1 MLEKLES
8 KKGDNNMVN
17 IFISYSH
24 DDDDLRNELDKH
36 LMGLQREGTINTWD
50 DHGIFAGEEFE
61 DKINANLESAD
72 IILLLISSNF
82 IASDYCYCKEMTRAM
97 ERHHA
102 REAKVIPVI
111 LHPFDWEKTPFGT
124 LKALPKDGKP
134 VSTFPNKHEAFSEI
148 AKAIR
153 RVVEQP
159 DPQVKVEDNA
169 LSAQQSTEQK
179 KENANVSYKILN
191 DDIEIKKIVSDNIHE
206 ILDNDIMRCVEQ
218 ELRILIENKID
229 KAITRVSDEL
239 VNLPILDALMDL
251 EKAVKKCFNILSI
264 HSSTQEMLSLQWD
277 ASVNILGWL
286 LLLVVSP
293 EWRRNH
299 KLIFEKDEEHKTMN
313 FQLSVAEGLEAKEK
327 KFYANIVVSSLVE
340 QPVDLSGNKSDSINN
355 ACDLGIELGIDKND
369 SLEKIIDLIYR
380 AVYKTNESYKESY
393 LKALR
398 ARLRG
403 YNHRNKHKYITVDI
417 DDTQNSL
424 KDPVLYQKLCNL
436 LPELNFIYIKVNDT
450 DCVLLIPEND
460 VLQNIELFKEN
471 RPKIKG
477 A

>member
-1 MLEKLES
+1 
-8 KKGDNNMVN
+8 MVN

-24 DDDDLRNELDKH
+24 LDEDLRNELNKH
-36 LMGLQREGTINTWD
+36 LMGLKREGTINTWD
-50 DHGIFAGEEFE
+50 DHKIFAGEEFE
-61 DKINANLESAD
+61 DKIDEHLESAD
-72 IILLLISSNF
+72 IILLLISADF

-102 REAKVIPVI
+102 HEAKVIPVI
-111 LHPFDWEKTPFGT
+111 LHPCDWKKTPFGK
-124 LKALPKDGKP
+124 LKVLPNDGNE
-134 VSTFPNKHEAFSEI
+134 VSMFPNRHEAFSEI

-159 DPQVKVEDNA
+159 DPKSKVEDDA
-169 LSAQQSTEQK
+169 HSAQQLREQE

-191 DDIEIKKIVSDNIHE
+191 DDDELKIIVSDNIHE

-218 ELRILIENKID
+218 ALRSRIENKRD
-229 KAITRVSDEL
+229 KPITRVSDEL

-293 EWRRNH
+293 EWRRRH
-299 KLIFEKDEEHKTMN
+299 KLIFKKDEEHKTMN
-313 FQLSVAEGLEAKEK
+313 FQLSVAKKLSAKEK
-327 KFYANIVVSSLVE
+327 KLSANIVVSSLVE

-380 AVYKTNESYKESY
+380 AVCKTNESYKESDLAD
-393 LKALR
+393 LKT
-398 ARLRG
+398 RLEG
-403 YNHRNKHKYITVDI
+403 CNHRNQHKYITVDI
-417 DDTQNSL
+417 DDTQNAL
-424 KDPVLYQKLCNL
+424 KDPVLYQKLCDL
-436 LPELNFIYIKVNDT
+436 LPELNCIYIKVNDT
-450 DCVLLIPEND
+450 DCVLLIPEKE
-460 VLQNIELFKEN
+460 VLHNIELFKEK